1 MANQYEKIAIGDIGT
16 QLFWFNNKYSV
27 AQVTADTFDSL
38 KNDLYIMVAGQ
49 PEKVASEASFVE
61 SMVYYNAPTNKFEYA
76 VPVTAGAEFG
86 GDTESFEAPETDLDY
101 IPKIGGRTTINDI
114 SYTINYYSDKYQR
127 LLDISNNTE
136 MNIYMEVLSDGSGA
150 IFQGTSGMPTI
161 TAGDVRQINWTIVAS
176 ALVVV
181 SDIFNLTAK
190 DIDRLGVISETVY
203 TGTKIN
209 IDASTI
215 PTARQDYVVSK
226 KSQ

>member
-27 AQVTADTFDSL
+27 AEVTADTFAGL
-38 KNDLYIMVAGQ
+38 KDNLYIMVAGK

>member
-1 MANQYEKIAIGDIGT
+1 MPNQFEKVAIGDIGT
-16 QLFWFNNKYSV
+16 QVFWWNKTTS
-27 AQVTADTFDSL
+27 Q
-38 KNDLYIMVAGQ
+38 
-49 PEKVASEASFVE
+49 
-61 SMVYYNAPTNKFEYA
+61 FEYA